1 MIGYDIGLLILG
13 LIFLILGGDLL
24 VRSAVFLAEKFGV
37 SSFLIGVTVVSFGT
51 SVPELMV
58 SIQAA
63 MDQEA
68 DIAIGNVLGSNIAN
82 IALVLGIS
90 VVIRPLSITT
100 NTYKLSWWVMFIS
113 SLLFILFLLDNII
126 TKMEGLLLIAGLF
139 CFIIFSIKRNIP
151 NEESIISKIN
161 IQTGILFF
169 VLGAIGLY
177 FGSELFVGSAISI
190 ASFFGVPK
198 FVIGITV
205 VALGTS
211 LPELVTSIVALIK
224 GQNNISL
231 GNLIGSN
238 IFNVFAVL
246 GITSLIQELG
256 TNSILLFLDFGVM
269 LAVILVFGYQLFIR
283 KKISRTAGFVLLF
296 GYFSYILFSVY

>member
-13 LIFLILGGDLL
+13 LVFLIFGGELL
-24 VRSAVFLAEKFGV
+24 VRSAVSFAEKFGV

-51 SVPELMV
+51 SIPELMV

-63 MDQEA
+63 MDQAA

-82 IALVLGIS
+82 IALVLGVS
-90 VVIRPLSITT
+90 VVIRPLSVTT
-100 NTYKLSWWVMFIS
+100 NTYKLSWWVMLIS
-113 SLLFILFLLDNII
+113 SLLFILFLLDNVI

-139 CFIIFSIKRNIP
+139 FFIIFSIKRNIP

-177 FGSELFVGSAISI
+177 FGSELFVESAISI
-190 ASFFGVPK
+190 ASFFNVPK

-211 LPELVTSIVALIK
+211 LPELVTSIVALMK

-256 TNSILLFLDFGVM
+256 TSSILLFLDFGVM

-283 KKISRTAGFVLLF
+283 KKISRTAGFILLS
-296 GYFSYILFSVY
+296 GYFSYILFSVF

>member
-13 LIFLILGGDLL
+13 LVFLIFGGDLL
-24 VRSAVFLAEKFGV
+24 VRSAVSFAEKFGV

-51 SVPELMV
+51 SIPELMV

-63 MDQEA
+63 MDQAA

-82 IALVLGIS
+82 IALVLGVS

-100 NTYKLSWWVMFIS
+100 NTYKLSWWVMLIS
-113 SLLFILFLLDNII
+113 SLLFILFLLDNVI

-139 CFIIFSIKRNIP
+139 CFIFFSIKRNIP
-151 NEESIISKIN
+151 NEESIISKIK

-169 VLGAIGLY
+169 VLGSIGLY
-177 FGSELFVGSAISI
+177 FGSELFVESAISI
-190 ASFFGVPK
+190 ASFFNVPK

-211 LPELVTSIVALIK
+211 LPELVTSIVALMK

-256 TNSILLFLDFGVM
+256 TSSILLFLDFGVM

-283 KKISRTAGFVLLF
+283 KKISRTAGFILLS
-296 GYFSYILFSVY
+296 GYFSYILFSVF

>member
-13 LIFLILGGDLL
+13 LVFLIFGGDLL
-24 VRSAVFLAEKFGV
+24 VRSAVSFAEKFGV

-63 MDQEA
+63 MDQAA

-82 IALVLGIS
+82 IALVLGVS
-90 VVIRPLSITT
+90 VVIRPLCVTT
-100 NTYKLSWWVMFIS
+100 NTYKLSWWVMLIS
-113 SLLFILFLLDNII
+113 SLLFILFLLDNVI
-126 TKMEGLLLIAGLF
+126 TKMEGLLLVAGLF

-169 VLGAIGLY
+169 VLGSIGLY
-177 FGSELFVGSAISI
+177 FGSELFVESAISI
-190 ASFFGVPK
+190 ASFFNVPK

-211 LPELVTSIVALIK
+211 LPELVTSIVALMK

-256 TNSILLFLDFGVM
+256 TSSILLFLDFGVM

-283 KKISRTAGFVLLF
+283 KKISRTAGFILLS
-296 GYFSYILFSVY
+296 GYFSYILFSVF

>member
-13 LIFLILGGDLL
+13 LVFLIFGGDLL
-24 VRSAVFLAEKFGV
+24 VRSAVSFAEKFGV

-51 SVPELMV
+51 SIPELMV

-63 MDQEA
+63 MDQAA

-82 IALVLGIS
+82 IALVLGVS
-90 VVIRPLSITT
+90 VVIRPLSVTT
-100 NTYKLSWWVMFIS
+100 NTYKLSWWVMLIS
-113 SLLFILFLLDNII
+113 SLLFILFLLDNVI

-139 CFIIFSIKRNIP
+139 CFIFFSIKRNIP

-169 VLGAIGLY
+169 VLGSIGLY
-177 FGSELFVGSAISI
+177 FGSELFVESAISI
-190 ASFFGVPK
+190 ASFFDVPK

-211 LPELVTSIVALIK
+211 LPELVTSIIALMK

-256 TNSILLFLDFGVM
+256 TSSILLFLDFGVM

-283 KKISRTAGFVLLF
+283 KKISRTAGFILLS
-296 GYFSYILFSVY
+296 GYFSYILFSVF

>member
-13 LIFLILGGDLL
+13 LVILIFGGELL
-24 VRSAVFLAEKFGV
+24 VRSAVSFAEKFGV

-63 MDQEA
+63 MDQAA

-82 IALVLGIS
+82 IALVLGVS
-90 VVIRPLSITT
+90 VVIRPLSVTT
-100 NTYKLSWWVMFIS
+100 NTYKLSWWVMLIS
-113 SLLFILFLLDNII
+113 SLLFILFLLDNVI

-139 CFIIFSIKRNIP
+139 CFIFFSIKRNIP
-151 NEESIISKIN
+151 NEESIISKIK

-177 FGSELFVGSAISI
+177 FGSELFVESAISI
-190 ASFFGVPK
+190 ASFFNVPK

-211 LPELVTSIVALIK
+211 LPELVTSIVALMK

-256 TNSILLFLDFGVM
+256 TSSILLFLDFGVM

-283 KKISRTAGFVLLF
+283 KKISRTAGFILLS
-296 GYFSYILFSVY
+296 GYFSYILFSVF

>member
-13 LIFLILGGDLL
+13 LVFLILGGELL
-24 VRSAVFLAEKFGV
+24 VRSAVSFAEKFGV

-51 SVPELMV
+51 SIPELMV

-63 MDQEA
+63 MDQAA

-82 IALVLGIS
+82 IALVLGVS

-100 NTYKLSWWVMFIS
+100 NTYKLSWWVMLIS
-113 SLLFILFLLDNII
+113 SLLFILFLLDNVI

-139 CFIIFSIKRNIP
+139 FFIIFSIKRNIP

-169 VLGAIGLY
+169 VLGSIGLY
-177 FGSELFVGSAISI
+177 FGSELFVESAISI
-190 ASFFGVPK
+190 ASFFNVPK

-211 LPELVTSIVALIK
+211 LPELVTSIVALMK

-256 TNSILLFLDFGVM
+256 TSSILLFLDFGVM

-283 KKISRTAGFVLLF
+283 KKISRTAGFILLS
-296 GYFSYILFSVY
+296 GYFSYILFSVF

>member
-1 MIGYDIGLLILG
+1 MIGYDIGFLLLG
-13 LIFLILGGDLL
+13 LIFLIVGGDLL
-24 VRSAVFLAEKFGV
+24 VRSAVSFADKFGV

-51 SVPELMV
+51 SAPELMV

-63 MDQEA
+63 MDQAA
-68 DIAIGNVLGSNIAN
+68 DISIGNVLGSNIAN

-90 VVIRPLSITT
+90 VVIKPLEIDT
-100 NTYKLSWWVMFIS
+100 NTYKLSWWVMLVS
-113 SLLFILFLLDNII
+113 SLLFILFLLDNVI
-126 TKMEGLLLIAGLF
+126 TKMEGLMLIAGLF
-139 CFIIFSIKRNIP
+139 CFIILSIKRNIS

-161 IQTGILFF
+161 IQTAILFF

-177 FGSELFVGSAISI
+177 SGSELFVESAISI
-190 ASFFGVPK
+190 ASFFDVPK

-211 LPELVTSIVALIK
+211 LPELVTSIVALAK

-238 IFNVFAVL
+238 VFNVFAVL
-246 GITSLIQELG
+246 GITSLIQELS
-256 TNSILLFLDFGVM
+256 TKSILLFLDFGVM
-269 LAVILVFGYQLFIR
+269 LAVMLVFGYYLFIR

-296 GYFSYILFSVY
+296 GYISYILFTVY

>member
-13 LIFLILGGDLL
+13 LVFLIFGGDLL
-24 VRSAVFLAEKFGV
+24 VRSAVSFAEKFGV

-63 MDQEA
+63 MDQAA

-82 IALVLGIS
+82 IALVLGVS

-100 NTYKLSWWVMFIS
+100 NTYKLSWWVMLIS
-113 SLLFILFLLDNII
+113 SLLFILFLLDNVI
-126 TKMEGLLLIAGLF
+126 TKMEGLLLVAGLF

-151 NEESIISKIN
+151 NEESIVSKIN

-177 FGSELFVGSAISI
+177 FGSELFVESAISI
-190 ASFFGVPK
+190 ASFFDVPK

-211 LPELVTSIVALIK
+211 LPELVTSIVALMK

-246 GITSLIQELG
+246 GITSLIQELR
-256 TNSILLFLDFGVM
+256 TSSILLFLDFGVM

-283 KKISRTAGFVLLF
+283 KKISRIAGFILLS
-296 GYFSYILFSVY
+296 GYFSYILFSVF

>member
-13 LIFLILGGDLL
+13 LVILIFGGELL
-24 VRSAVFLAEKFGV
+24 VRSAVSFAEKFGV
-37 SSFLIGVTVVSFGT
+37 SSFLIGVTVVSFVT
-51 SVPELMV
+51 SIPELMV

-63 MDQEA
+63 MDQAA

-82 IALVLGIS
+82 IALVLGVS

-100 NTYKLSWWVMFIS
+100 NTYKLSWWVMLIS
-113 SLLFILFLLDNII
+113 SLLFILFLLDNVI

-139 CFIIFSIKRNIP
+139 CFIIFSVKRNIP

-169 VLGAIGLY
+169 VLGSIGLY
-177 FGSELFVGSAISI
+177 FGSELFVESAISI
-190 ASFFGVPK
+190 ASFFNVPK

-211 LPELVTSIVALIK
+211 LPELVTSIVALMK

-246 GITSLIQELG
+246 GITSLFQDLG
-256 TNSILLFLDFGVM
+256 TSSILLFLDFGVM
-269 LAVILVFGYQLFIR
+269 LAVILVFGYQLFVR
-283 KKISRTAGFVLLF
+283 KKISRTVGFILLS
-296 GYFSYILFSVY
+296 GYFSYILFSVF

>member
-24 VRSAVFLAEKFGV
+24 VRSAVSLAEKFGV

-256 TNSILLFLDFGVM
+256 TNSILLFLDFGVL

-296 GYFSYILFSVY
+296 GYFSYILFSIY

>member
-13 LIFLILGGDLL
+13 LVFLIFGGDLL
-24 VRSAVFLAEKFGV
+24 VRSAVSFAEKFGV

-51 SVPELMV
+51 SIPELMV

-63 MDQEA
+63 MDQAA

-82 IALVLGIS
+82 IALVLGVS

-100 NTYKLSWWVMFIS
+100 NTYKLSWWVMLIS
-113 SLLFILFLLDNII
+113 SLLFILFLLDNVI
-126 TKMEGLLLIAGLF
+126 TKMEGLLLVAGLF
-139 CFIIFSIKRNIP
+139 CFIIFSIKRNIS
-151 NEESIISKIN
+151 NEESIVSKIN

-177 FGSELFVGSAISI
+177 FGSELFVESAISI
-190 ASFFGVPK
+190 ASFFNVPK

-211 LPELVTSIVALIK
+211 LPELVTSIVALMK

-256 TNSILLFLDFGVM
+256 TSSILLFLDFGVM
-269 LAVILVFGYQLFIR
+269 LAVILVFGYQLFVR
-283 KKISRTAGFVLLF
+283 KKISRTAGFILLS
-296 GYFSYILFSVY
+296 GYFSYILFSVF

>member
-13 LIFLILGGDLL
+13 LVFLIFGGDLL
-24 VRSAVFLAEKFGV
+24 VRSAVSFAEKFGV

-51 SVPELMV
+51 SIPELMV

-63 MDQEA
+63 MDQAA

-82 IALVLGIS
+82 IALVLGVS

-100 NTYKLSWWVMFIS
+100 NTYKLSWWVMLIS
-113 SLLFILFLLDNII
+113 SLLFILFLLDNVI
-126 TKMEGLLLIAGLF
+126 TKMEGLLLVAGLF

-169 VLGAIGLY
+169 VLGSIGLY
-177 FGSELFVGSAISI
+177 FGSELFVESAISI
-190 ASFFGVPK
+190 ASFFNVPK

-211 LPELVTSIVALIK
+211 LPELVTSIVALMK

-256 TNSILLFLDFGVM
+256 TSSILLFLDFGVM

-283 KKISRTAGFVLLF
+283 KKISRTAGFILLS
-296 GYFSYILFSVY
+296 GYFSYILFSVF

>member
-13 LIFLILGGDLL
+13 LVILIFGGDLL
-24 VRSAVFLAEKFGV
+24 VRSAVSFAEKFGV

-51 SVPELMV
+51 SIPELMV

-63 MDQEA
+63 MDQAA

-82 IALVLGIS
+82 IALVLGVS
-90 VVIRPLSITT
+90 VVIRPLSVTT
-100 NTYKLSWWVMFIS
+100 NTYKLSWWIMLIS
-113 SLLFILFLLDNII
+113 SLLFILFLLDNVI

-139 CFIIFSIKRNIP
+139 FFIIFSIKRNIP

-169 VLGAIGLY
+169 VLGSIGLY
-177 FGSELFVGSAISI
+177 FGSELFVESAISI
-190 ASFFGVPK
+190 ASFFDVPK
-198 FVIGITV
+198 FVIGITI

-211 LPELVTSIVALIK
+211 LPELVTSIVALVK

-256 TNSILLFLDFGVM
+256 TSSILLFLDFGVM

-283 KKISRTAGFVLLF
+283 KKISRTSGFILLS
-296 GYFSYILFSVY
+296 GYFSYILFSVF

>member
-13 LIFLILGGDLL
+13 LVFLIFGGDLL
-24 VRSAVFLAEKFGV
+24 VRSAVSFAEKFGV
-37 SSFLIGVTVVSFGT
+37 SSFIIGVTVVSFGT
-51 SVPELMV
+51 SIPELMV

-63 MDQEA
+63 MDQAA

-82 IALVLGIS
+82 IALVLGVS

-100 NTYKLSWWVMFIS
+100 NTYKLSWWVMLIS
-113 SLLFILFLLDNII
+113 SLLFILFLLDNVI
-126 TKMEGLLLIAGLF
+126 TKMEGLLLVAGLF

-169 VLGAIGLY
+169 VLGSIGLY
-177 FGSELFVGSAISI
+177 FGSELFVESAISI
-190 ASFFGVPK
+190 ASFFNVPK

-211 LPELVTSIVALIK
+211 LPELVTSIVALMK

-256 TNSILLFLDFGVM
+256 TSSILLFLDFGVM

-283 KKISRTAGFVLLF
+283 KKISRTAGFILLS
-296 GYFSYILFSVY
+296 GYFSYILFSVF

>member
-1 MIGYDIGLLILG
+1 VIGYDIGFLLLG
-13 LIFLILGGDLL
+13 LIFLIVGGDLL
-24 VRSAVFLAEKFGV
+24 VRSAVSFADKFGV

-51 SVPELMV
+51 SAPELMV

-63 MDQEA
+63 MDQAA
-68 DIAIGNVLGSNIAN
+68 DISIGNVLGSNIAN

-90 VVIRPLSITT
+90 VVIKPLEIDT
-100 NTYKLSWWVMFIS
+100 NTYKLSWWVMLVS
-113 SLLFILFLLDNII
+113 SLLFILFLLDNVI
-126 TKMEGLLLIAGLF
+126 TKMEGLMLIAGLF
-139 CFIIFSIKRNIP
+139 CFIILSIKRNIS

-161 IQTGILFF
+161 IQTAILFF

-177 FGSELFVGSAISI
+177 SGSELFVESAISI
-190 ASFFGVPK
+190 ASFFDVPK

-211 LPELVTSIVALIK
+211 LPELVTSIVALAK

-238 IFNVFAVL
+238 VFNVFAVL
-246 GITSLIQELG
+246 GITSLIQELS
-256 TNSILLFLDFGVM
+256 TKSILLFLDFGVM
-269 LAVILVFGYQLFIR
+269 LAVMLVFGYYLFIR

-296 GYFSYILFSVY
+296 GYISYILFTVY

>member
-13 LIFLILGGDLL
+13 LVFLIFGGDLL
-24 VRSAVFLAEKFGV
+24 VRSAVSFSEKFGV

-63 MDQEA
+63 MDQAA

-82 IALVLGIS
+82 IALVLGVS
-90 VVIRPLSITT
+90 VVIRPLSVTT
-100 NTYKLSWWVMFIS
+100 NTYKLSWWVMLIS
-113 SLLFILFLLDNII
+113 SLLFILFLLDNVI

-139 CFIIFSIKRNIP
+139 FFIIFSIKRNIP
-151 NEESIISKIN
+151 NEESITSKIN

-177 FGSELFVGSAISI
+177 FGSELFVESAISI
-190 ASFFGVPK
+190 ASFFNVPK

-211 LPELVTSIVALIK
+211 LPELVTSIVALMK

-256 TNSILLFLDFGVM
+256 TSSILLFLDFGVM
-269 LAVILVFGYQLFIR
+269 LAVILVFGYQLFVR
-283 KKISRTAGFVLLF
+283 KKISRTAGFILLS
-296 GYFSYILFSVY
+296 GYFSYILFSVF

>member
-13 LIFLILGGDLL
+13 LVILIFGGDLL
-24 VRSAVFLAEKFGV
+24 VRSAVSFAEKFGV

-63 MDQEA
+63 MDQAA

-82 IALVLGIS
+82 IALVLGVS

-100 NTYKLSWWVMFIS
+100 NTYKLSWWVMLIS
-113 SLLFILFLLDNII
+113 SLLFILFLLDNVI
-126 TKMEGLLLIAGLF
+126 TKMEGLLLIVGLF
-139 CFIIFSIKRNIP
+139 CFIFFSIKRNIP

-177 FGSELFVGSAISI
+177 FGSELFVESAISI
-190 ASFFGVPK
+190 ASFFDVPK

-211 LPELVTSIVALIK
+211 LPELVTSVVALMK

-256 TNSILLFLDFGVM
+256 TSSILLFLDFGVM

-283 KKISRTAGFVLLF
+283 KKISRTAGFILLS
-296 GYFSYILFSVY
+296 GYFSYILFSVF

>member
-13 LIFLILGGDLL
+13 LVFLIFGGDLL
-24 VRSAVFLAEKFGV
+24 VRSAVSFAEKFGV

-51 SVPELMV
+51 SIPELMV

-63 MDQEA
+63 IDQAA

-82 IALVLGIS
+82 IALVLGVS

-100 NTYKLSWWVMFIS
+100 NTYKLSWWVMLVS
-113 SLLFILFLLDNII
+113 SLLFILFLLDNVI
-126 TKMEGLLLIAGLF
+126 TKMEGLLLVAGLF
-139 CFIIFSIKRNIP
+139 CFIIFSIKRNIS
-151 NEESIISKIN
+151 NEESIVSKIN

-169 VLGAIGLY
+169 VLGSIGLY
-177 FGSELFVGSAISI
+177 FGSELFVESAISI
-190 ASFFGVPK
+190 ASFFNVPK

-211 LPELVTSIVALIK
+211 LPELVTSIVALMK

-256 TNSILLFLDFGVM
+256 TSSILLFLDFGVM
-269 LAVILVFGYQLFIR
+269 LAVILVFGYQLFVR
-283 KKISRTAGFVLLF
+283 KKISRTAGFILLS
-296 GYFSYILFSVY
+296 GYFSYILFSVF

>member
-13 LIFLILGGDLL
+13 LVFLIFGGDLL
-24 VRSAVFLAEKFGV
+24 VRSAVSFAEKFGV

-51 SVPELMV
+51 SIPELMV

-63 MDQEA
+63 MDQAA

-82 IALVLGIS
+82 IALVLGVS

-100 NTYKLSWWVMFIS
+100 NTYKLSWWVMLIS
-113 SLLFILFLLDNII
+113 SLLFILFLLDNVI

-139 CFIIFSIKRNIP
+139 FFIIFSIKRNIP
-151 NEESIISKIN
+151 NEESITSKIN

-177 FGSELFVGSAISI
+177 FGSELFVESAISI
-190 ASFFGVPK
+190 ASFFNVPK

-211 LPELVTSIVALIK
+211 LPELVTSIVALMK

-256 TNSILLFLDFGVM
+256 TSSILLFLDFGVM
-269 LAVILVFGYQLFIR
+269 LAVILVFGYQLFVR
-283 KKISRTAGFVLLF
+283 KKISRTAGFILLS
-296 GYFSYILFSVY
+296 GYFSYILFSVF

>member
-13 LIFLILGGDLL
+13 LVFLIFGGDLL
-24 VRSAVFLAEKFGV
+24 VRSAVSFAEKFGV

-51 SVPELMV
+51 SIPELMV

-63 MDQEA
+63 MDQAA

-82 IALVLGIS
+82 IALVLGVS
-90 VVIRPLSITT
+90 VVIRPLSVTT
-100 NTYKLSWWVMFIS
+100 NTYKLSWWIMLIS
-113 SLLFILFLLDNII
+113 SLLFILFLLDNVI

-139 CFIIFSIKRNIP
+139 CFIFFSIKRNIP

-169 VLGAIGLY
+169 VLGSIGLY
-177 FGSELFVGSAISI
+177 FGSELFVESAISI
-190 ASFFGVPK
+190 ASFFDVPK
-198 FVIGITV
+198 FVIGITI

-211 LPELVTSIVALIK
+211 LPELVTSIVALVK

-256 TNSILLFLDFGVM
+256 TSSILLFLDFGVM

-283 KKISRTAGFVLLF
+283 KKISRTSGFILLS
-296 GYFSYILFSVY
+296 GYFSYILFSVF

>member
-1 MIGYDIGLLILG
+1 MIGYDIGFLLLG
-13 LIFLILGGDLL
+13 LIFLIVGGDLL
-24 VRSAVFLAEKFGV
+24 VRSAVSFADKFGV

-51 SVPELMV
+51 SAPELMV

-63 MDQEA
+63 MDQAA

-82 IALVLGIS
+82 IALVLGVS

-100 NTYKLSWWVMFIS
+100 NTYKLSWWVMLIS
-113 SLLFILFLLDNII
+113 SLLFILFLLDNVI
-126 TKMEGLLLIAGLF
+126 TKMEGLLLVAGLF
-139 CFIIFSIKRNIP
+139 CFIIFSIKRNIS
-151 NEESIISKIN
+151 NEESIVSKIN

-177 FGSELFVGSAISI
+177 FGSELFVESAISI
-190 ASFFGVPK
+190 ASFFNVPK

-211 LPELVTSIVALIK
+211 LPELVTSIVALMK

-256 TNSILLFLDFGVM
+256 TSSILLFLDFGVM

-283 KKISRTAGFVLLF
+283 KKVSRTAGFILLS
-296 GYFSYILFSVY
+296 GYFSYILFSVF

>member
-13 LIFLILGGDLL
+13 LVFLIFGGDLL
-24 VRSAVFLAEKFGV
+24 VRSAVSFAEKFGV

-63 MDQEA
+63 MDQAA

-82 IALVLGIS
+82 IALVLGVS
-90 VVIRPLSITT
+90 VVIRPLSVTT
-100 NTYKLSWWVMFIS
+100 NTYKLSWWVMLIS
-113 SLLFILFLLDNII
+113 SLLFILFLLDNVI

-139 CFIIFSIKRNIP
+139 CFIFFSIKRNIP
-151 NEESIISKIN
+151 NEESIISKIK

-169 VLGAIGLY
+169 VLGSIGLY
-177 FGSELFVGSAISI
+177 FGSELFVESAISI
-190 ASFFGVPK
+190 ASFFNVPK

-211 LPELVTSIVALIK
+211 LPELVTSIVALMK

-246 GITSLIQELG
+246 GITSLVQELG
-256 TNSILLFLDFGVM
+256 TSSILLFLDFGVM

-283 KKISRTAGFVLLF
+283 KKISRTAGFILLS
-296 GYFSYILFSVY
+296 GYFSYILFSVF

>member
-13 LIFLILGGDLL
+13 LVFLILGGDLL
-24 VRSAVFLAEKFGV
+24 VRSAVSFAEKFGV

-63 MDQEA
+63 MDQAA

-82 IALVLGIS
+82 IALVLGVS

-100 NTYKLSWWVMFIS
+100 NTYKLSWWVMLIS
-113 SLLFILFLLDNII
+113 SLLFILFLFDNVI
-126 TKMEGLLLIAGLF
+126 TKLEGLLLIAGLF

-169 VLGAIGLY
+169 VLGATGLY
-177 FGSELFVGSAISI
+177 FGSELFVESAISI
-190 ASFFGVPK
+190 ASFFDVPK

-211 LPELVTSIVALIK
+211 LPELITSIVALIK

-256 TNSILLFLDFGVM
+256 TSFILLFLDFGVM

-296 GYFSYILFSVY
+296 GYFFYILFSVF

>member
-13 LIFLILGGDLL
+13 LVFLIFGGDLL
-24 VRSAVFLAEKFGV
+24 VRSAVSFAEKFGV

-51 SVPELMV
+51 SIPELMV

-63 MDQEA
+63 IDQAA

-82 IALVLGIS
+82 IALVLGVS

-100 NTYKLSWWVMFIS
+100 NTYKLSWWVMLIS
-113 SLLFILFLLDNII
+113 SLLFILFLLDNVI

-151 NEESIISKIN
+151 NEESITSKIN

-177 FGSELFVGSAISI
+177 FGSELFVESAISI
-190 ASFFGVPK
+190 ASFFDVPK

-211 LPELVTSIVALIK
+211 LPELVTSIVALMK

-256 TNSILLFLDFGVM
+256 TSSILLFLDFGVM

-283 KKISRTAGFVLLF
+283 KKISRTAGFILLS
-296 GYFSYILFSVY
+296 GYFSYILFSVF

>member
-13 LIFLILGGDLL
+13 LVILIFGGDLL
-24 VRSAVFLAEKFGV
+24 VRSAVSFAEKFGV

-51 SVPELMV
+51 SIPELMV

-63 MDQEA
+63 MDQAA

-82 IALVLGIS
+82 IALVLGVS

-100 NTYKLSWWVMFIS
+100 NTYKLSWWVMLIS
-113 SLLFILFLLDNII
+113 SLLFILFLLDNVI

-139 CFIIFSIKRNIP
+139 CFIFFSIKRNIP

-169 VLGAIGLY
+169 VLGSIGLY
-177 FGSELFVGSAISI
+177 FGSELFVESAISI
-190 ASFFGVPK
+190 ASFFNVPK

-211 LPELVTSIVALIK
+211 LPELVTSIVALMK

-256 TNSILLFLDFGVM
+256 TSSILLFLDFGVM

-283 KKISRTAGFVLLF
+283 KKISRTAGFILLS
-296 GYFSYILFSVY
+296 GYFSYILFSVF

>member
-13 LIFLILGGDLL
+13 LVFLIFGGDLL
-24 VRSAVFLAEKFGV
+24 VRSAVSFAEKFGV

-63 MDQEA
+63 MDQAA

-82 IALVLGIS
+82 IALVLGVS
-90 VVIRPLSITT
+90 VVIRPLSVTT
-100 NTYKLSWWVMFIS
+100 NTYKLSWWVMLIS
-113 SLLFILFLLDNII
+113 SLLFILFLLDNVI

-139 CFIIFSIKRNIP
+139 FFIIFSIKRNIS

-177 FGSELFVGSAISI
+177 FGSELFVESAISI
-190 ASFFGVPK
+190 ASFFNVPK

-211 LPELVTSIVALIK
+211 LPELVTSIVALMK

-246 GITSLIQELG
+246 GITSLVQELG
-256 TNSILLFLDFGVM
+256 TSSILLFLDFGVM

-283 KKISRTAGFVLLF
+283 KKISRTAGFILLS
-296 GYFSYILFSVY
+296 GYFSYILFSVF

>member
-13 LIFLILGGDLL
+13 LVFLIFGGDLL
-24 VRSAVFLAEKFGV
+24 VRSAVSFAEKFGV

-51 SVPELMV
+51 SIPELMV

-63 MDQEA
+63 MDQAA

-82 IALVLGIS
+82 IALVLGLS
-90 VVIRPLSITT
+90 AVIRPLSITT
-100 NTYKLSWWVMFIS
+100 NTYKLSWWVMLIS
-113 SLLFILFLLDNII
+113 SLLFILFLLDNVI
-126 TKMEGLLLIAGLF
+126 TKMEGLLLVAGLF

-177 FGSELFVGSAISI
+177 FGSELFVESAISI
-190 ASFFGVPK
+190 ASFFNVPK

-211 LPELVTSIVALIK
+211 LPELVTSIVALMK

-256 TNSILLFLDFGVM
+256 TSSILLFLDFGVM

-283 KKISRTAGFVLLF
+283 KKISRTAGFILLS
-296 GYFSYILFSVY
+296 GYFSYILFSVF

>member
-13 LIFLILGGDLL
+13 LVFLILGGDLL
-24 VRSAVFLAEKFGV
+24 VRSAVSFAEKFGV

-63 MDQEA
+63 MDQAA

-90 VVIRPLSITT
+90 VVIRPLIITT
-100 NTYKLSWWVMFIS
+100 NTYKLSWWVMLIS
-113 SLLFILFLLDNII
+113 SLLFILFLFDNVI
-126 TKMEGLLLIAGLF
+126 TKSEGLLLIVGLF
-139 CFIIFSIKRNIP
+139 CFIIFSIKRNIS

-169 VLGAIGLY
+169 VLGATGLY
-177 FGSELFVGSAISI
+177 FGSELFVESAISI
-190 ASFFGVPK
+190 ASFFDVPK

-211 LPELVTSIVALIK
+211 LPELVTSMVALIK
-224 GQNNISL
+224 GQNSISL

-238 IFNVFAVL
+238 IFNVFVVL
-246 GITSLIQELG
+246 GITSLIQELV
-256 TNSILLFLDFGVM
+256 TSSMLLFLDFGVM
-269 LAVILVFGYQLFIR
+269 LAVILVFGYHLFIR

-296 GYFSYILFSVY
+296 GYFSYILFSVF

>member
-13 LIFLILGGDLL
+13 LVFLIFGGDLL
-24 VRSAVFLAEKFGV
+24 VRSAVSFAEKFGV

-63 MDQEA
+63 MDQAA

-82 IALVLGIS
+82 IALVLGVS
-90 VVIRPLSITT
+90 VVIRPLSVTT
-100 NTYKLSWWVMFIS
+100 NTYKLSWWVMLIS
-113 SLLFILFLLDNII
+113 SLLFILFLLDNVI
-126 TKMEGLLLIAGLF
+126 TKMEGLLLVAGLF
-139 CFIIFSIKRNIP
+139 CFIIFSIKRNIS
-151 NEESIISKIN
+151 NEESIVSKIN

-177 FGSELFVGSAISI
+177 FGSELFVESAISI
-190 ASFFGVPK
+190 ASFFNVPK

-211 LPELVTSIVALIK
+211 LPELVTSIVALMK

-256 TNSILLFLDFGVM
+256 TSSILLFLDFGVM

-283 KKISRTAGFVLLF
+283 KKISRTAGFILLS
-296 GYFSYILFSVY
+296 GYFSYILFSVF

>member
-13 LIFLILGGDLL
+13 LVFLIFGGDLL
-24 VRSAVFLAEKFGV
+24 VRSAVSFAEKFGV

-63 MDQEA
+63 MDQAA

-82 IALVLGIS
+82 IALVLGVS

-100 NTYKLSWWVMFIS
+100 NTYKLSWWVMLIS
-113 SLLFILFLLDNII
+113 SLLFILFLLDNVI

-139 CFIIFSIKRNIP
+139 FFIIFSIKRNIP

-169 VLGAIGLY
+169 VLGSIGLY
-177 FGSELFVGSAISI
+177 FGSELFVESAISI
-190 ASFFGVPK
+190 ASFFNVPK

-211 LPELVTSIVALIK
+211 LPELVTSIVALMK

-256 TNSILLFLDFGVM
+256 TSSILLFLDFGVM

-283 KKISRTAGFVLLF
+283 KKISRTAGFILLS
-296 GYFSYILFSVY
+296 GYFSYILFSVF

>member
-1 MIGYDIGLLILG
+1 MIGYDIGFLLLG
-13 LIFLILGGDLL
+13 LIFLIVGGDLL
-24 VRSAVFLAEKFGV
+24 VRSAVSFADKFGV

-51 SVPELMV
+51 SAPELMV

-63 MDQEA
+63 MDQAA

-90 VVIRPLSITT
+90 VVIRPLKIDT
-100 NTYKLSWWVMFIS
+100 NTYKLSWWVMLVS
-113 SLLFILFLLDNII
+113 SLLFILFLIDNVI
-126 TKMEGLLLIAGLF
+126 TKMEGLMLIVGLF
-139 CFIIFSIKRNIP
+139 CFIILSIKRNIS

-169 VLGAIGLY
+169 VLGSIGLY
-177 FGSELFVGSAISI
+177 SGSELFVESAISI
-190 ASFFGVPK
+190 ASFFDVPK

-211 LPELVTSIVALIK
+211 LPELVTSIVALAK
-224 GQNNISL
+224 SQNNISL

-238 IFNVFAVL
+238 VFNVFAVL

-256 TNSILLFLDFGVM
+256 TRSILLFLDFGVM
-269 LAVILVFGYQLFIR
+269 LAVMLVFGYYLFIR

-296 GYFSYILFSVY
+296 GYISYILFTVY

>member
-13 LIFLILGGDLL
+13 LVFLIFGGDLL
-24 VRSAVFLAEKFGV
+24 VRSAVSFSEKFGV

-63 MDQEA
+63 MDQAA

-82 IALVLGIS
+82 IALVLGVS
-90 VVIRPLSITT
+90 VVIRPLSVTT
-100 NTYKLSWWVMFIS
+100 NTYKLSWWVMLIS
-113 SLLFILFLLDNII
+113 SLLFILFLLDNVI

-139 CFIIFSIKRNIP
+139 CFIFFSIKRNIP
-151 NEESIISKIN
+151 NEESIVSKIN

-169 VLGAIGLY
+169 LLGAIGLY
-177 FGSELFVGSAISI
+177 FGSELFVESAISI
-190 ASFFGVPK
+190 ASFFNVPK

-211 LPELVTSIVALIK
+211 LPELVTSIVALMK

-256 TNSILLFLDFGVM
+256 TSSILLFLDFGVM
-269 LAVILVFGYQLFIR
+269 LAVILVFGYQLFVR
-283 KKISRTAGFVLLF
+283 KKISRTAGFILLS
-296 GYFSYILFSVY
+296 GYFSYILFSVF

>member
-13 LIFLILGGDLL
+13 LVFLIFGGDLL
-24 VRSAVFLAEKFGV
+24 VRSAVSFAEKFGV

-63 MDQEA
+63 MDQAA

-82 IALVLGIS
+82 IALVLGVS
-90 VVIRPLSITT
+90 VVIRPLSVTT
-100 NTYKLSWWVMFIS
+100 NTYKLSWWVMLIS
-113 SLLFILFLLDNII
+113 SLLFILFLLDNVI

-139 CFIIFSIKRNIP
+139 FFIIFSIKRNIP

-169 VLGAIGLY
+169 VLGSIGLY
-177 FGSELFVGSAISI
+177 FGSELFVESAISI
-190 ASFFGVPK
+190 ASFFNVPK

-211 LPELVTSIVALIK
+211 LPELVTSIVALMK

-256 TNSILLFLDFGVM
+256 TSSILLFLDFGVM

-283 KKISRTAGFVLLF
+283 KKISRTAGFILLS
-296 GYFSYILFSVY
+296 GYFSYILFSVF

>member
-1 MIGYDIGLLILG
+1 MIGYDIGFLLLG
-13 LIFLILGGDLL
+13 LIFLIVGGDLL
-24 VRSAVFLAEKFGV
+24 VRSAVSFADKFGV

-51 SVPELMV
+51 SAPELMV

-63 MDQEA
+63 MDQAA

-90 VVIRPLSITT
+90 VVIRPLKIDI
-100 NTYKLSWWVMFIS
+100 NTYKLSWWVMLVS
-113 SLLFILFLLDNII
+113 SLLFILFLLDNVI
-126 TKMEGLLLIAGLF
+126 TKMEGLMLIAGLF
-139 CFIIFSIKRNIP
+139 CFIILSIKRNIS

-177 FGSELFVGSAISI
+177 SGSELFVESAISI
-190 ASFFGVPK
+190 ASFFDVPK

-211 LPELVTSIVALIK
+211 LPELVTSIVALVK

-238 IFNVFAVL
+238 VFNVFAVL
-246 GITSLIQELG
+246 GITSLIQGLG
-256 TNSILLFLDFGVM
+256 TKSILLFLDFGVM
-269 LAVILVFGYQLFIR
+269 LAVMLVFGYYLFIR

-296 GYFSYILFSVY
+296 GYISYILFTVY

>member
-1 MIGYDIGLLILG
+1 MIGYDIALLLLG
-13 LIFLILGGDLL
+13 LAFLITGGDLL
-24 VRSAVFLAEKFGV
+24 VRSAVFFAEKFGV

-51 SVPELMV
+51 SAPELMV

-63 MDQEA
+63 MDQAA
-68 DIAIGNVLGSNIAN
+68 DIAIGNVVGSNIAN

-90 VVIRPLSITT
+90 AIIRPLNIST
-100 NTYKLSWWVMFIS
+100 NTYNLSWWFMLVS
-113 SLLFILFLLDNII
+113 SLFFILFLLDNVI
-126 TKMEGLLLIAGLF
+126 TKMEGLLFVVGLL
-139 CFIIFSIKRNIP
+139 CFIILSIKRNIP
-151 NEESIISKIN
+151 SEESVTSNIK

-177 FGSELFVGSAISI
+177 FGSELFVESAVSI
-190 ASFFGVPK
+190 ALFFDIPK

-211 LPELVTSIVALIK
+211 LPELVTSIVALMK

-238 IFNVFAVL
+238 VFNVFAVL
-246 GITSLIQELG
+246 GITSLIQELN
-256 TNSILLFLDFGVM
+256 TKSILLFLDFGVM
-269 LAVILVFGYQLFIR
+269 LAVILIFGYQLFIR
-283 KKISRTAGFVLLF
+283 KKISRVAGFVLLF
-296 GYFSYILFSVY
+296 GYISYILYTVT

>member
-1 MIGYDIGLLILG
+1 MIGYDIGFLLLG
-13 LIFLILGGDLL
+13 LIFLIVGGDLL
-24 VRSAVFLAEKFGV
+24 VRSAVSFADKFGV

-51 SVPELMV
+51 SAPELMV

-63 MDQEA
+63 MDQAA

-90 VVIRPLSITT
+90 VVIRPLKIDT
-100 NTYKLSWWVMFIS
+100 NTYKLSWWVMLVS
-113 SLLFILFLLDNII
+113 SLLFILFLLDNVI
-126 TKMEGLLLIAGLF
+126 TKMEGLMLIAGLF
-139 CFIIFSIKRNIP
+139 CFIILSIKRNIS

-161 IQTGILFF
+161 IQTAILFF

-177 FGSELFVGSAISI
+177 SGSELFVESAISI
-190 ASFFGVPK
+190 ASFFDVPK

-211 LPELVTSIVALIK
+211 LPELVTSIVALAK

-238 IFNVFAVL
+238 VFNVFAVL
-246 GITSLIQELG
+246 GITSLIQELS
-256 TNSILLFLDFGVM
+256 TKSILLFLDFGVM
-269 LAVILVFGYQLFIR
+269 LAVMLVFGYYLFIR

-296 GYFSYILFSVY
+296 GYISYILFTVY

>member
-13 LIFLILGGDLL
+13 SVILIFGGDLL
-24 VRSAVFLAEKFGV
+24 VRSAVSFSEKFGV

-63 MDQEA
+63 MDQAA

-82 IALVLGIS
+82 IALVLGVS
-90 VVIRPLSITT
+90 VVIRPLSVTT
-100 NTYKLSWWVMFIS
+100 NTYKLSWWVMLIS
-113 SLLFILFLLDNII
+113 SLLFILFLLDNVI
-126 TKMEGLLLIAGLF
+126 TKMEGLLLVAGLF
-139 CFIIFSIKRNIP
+139 CFIIFSIKRNIS
-151 NEESIISKIN
+151 NEESIVSKIN

-177 FGSELFVGSAISI
+177 FGSELFVESAISI
-190 ASFFGVPK
+190 ASFFNVPK

-211 LPELVTSIVALIK
+211 LPELVTSIVALMK
-224 GQNNISL
+224 GKNNISL

-246 GITSLIQELG
+246 GITSLIQELDRS
-256 TNSILLFLDFGVM
+256 SILLFLDFGVM
-269 LAVILVFGYQLFIR
+269 LAVILVFGYQLFVR
-283 KKISRTAGFVLLF
+283 KKISRTAGFILLS
-296 GYFSYILFSVY
+296 GYFSYILFSVF

>member
-13 LIFLILGGDLL
+13 LVFLIFGGDLL
-24 VRSAVFLAEKFGV
+24 VRSAVSFSEKFGV

-51 SVPELMV
+51 SIPELMV

-63 MDQEA
+63 MDQAA

-82 IALVLGIS
+82 IALVLGVS

-100 NTYKLSWWVMFIS
+100 NTYKLSWWVMLIS
-113 SLLFILFLLDNII
+113 SLLFILFLLDNVI

-139 CFIIFSIKRNIP
+139 CFIFFSIKRNIP

-177 FGSELFVGSAISI
+177 FGSELFVESAISI
-190 ASFFGVPK
+190 ASFFNVPK

-211 LPELVTSIVALIK
+211 LPELVTSIVALMK

-256 TNSILLFLDFGVM
+256 TSSILLFLDFGVM

-283 KKISRTAGFVLLF
+283 KKISRTAGFILLS
-296 GYFSYILFSVY
+296 GYFSYILFSVF

>member
-13 LIFLILGGDLL
+13 LVFLILGGDLL
-24 VRSAVFLAEKFGV
+24 VRSAVSFAEKFGV

-63 MDQEA
+63 MDQAA

-82 IALVLGIS
+82 IALVLGVS

-100 NTYKLSWWVMFIS
+100 NTYKLSWWVMLIS
-113 SLLFILFLLDNII
+113 SLLFILFLFDNVI
-126 TKMEGLLLIAGLF
+126 TKLEGLLLIAGLF
-139 CFIIFSIKRNIP
+139 CFIIFSIKRNISY
-151 NEESIISKIN
+151 EESIISKIN

-169 VLGAIGLY
+169 VLGATGLY
-177 FGSELFVGSAISI
+177 FGSELFVESAISI
-190 ASFFGVPK
+190 ASFFDVPK

-211 LPELVTSIVALIK
+211 LPELVTSIVALVK

-256 TNSILLFLDFGVM
+256 TSSILLFLDFGVM
-269 LAVILVFGYQLFIR
+269 LAVILVFGFQLFIR
-283 KKISRTAGFVLLF
+283 KKISRTAGFLLLF
-296 GYFSYILFSVY
+296 GYFSYILFSVF